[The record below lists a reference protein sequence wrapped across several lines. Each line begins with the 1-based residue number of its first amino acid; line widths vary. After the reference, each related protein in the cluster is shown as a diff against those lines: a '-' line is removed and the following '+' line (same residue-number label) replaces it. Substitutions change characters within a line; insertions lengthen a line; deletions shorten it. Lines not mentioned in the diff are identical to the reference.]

1 MRGYFGIG
9 IEGVSKPMN
18 AGALF
23 RTAHAFGASFVF
35 TVAAD
40 YRRREGRRAD
50 TSDTPGHVP
59 FYDFPDVD
67 SLVLP
72 KGCVLVGVEVVEGAV
87 WLPSF
92 RHPTQAA
99 YVLGSERGALTP
111 RTIERCRFVV
121 RIPTAFSLN
130 IAVAGAVVMYDRV
143 ANFGRF
149 PRRPEWPGGAAQPP
163 AAHVFGDP
171 VWRKKLEPYESAPPP
186 DDDGGEGGKGK
197 RKRG

>member
-1 MRGYFGIG
+1 LRGYFGIG

-40 YRRREGRRAD
+40 YARRQGRLAD

-59 FYDFPDVD
+59 FYAFPDAD
-67 SLVLP
+67 SLLLP
-72 KGCVLVGVEVVEGAV
+72 KGCVLVGVERTEGATP
-87 WLPSF
+87 LPSF
-92 RHPTQAA
+92 RHPKQAA
-99 YVLGSERGALTP
+99 YVLGSERGSLSPALT
-111 RTIERCRFVV
+111 RRCRFVV

-143 ANFGRF
+143 KSFGRF
-149 PRRPEWPGGAAQPP
+149 PRRPEWPGGKPEPP

-171 VWRKKLEPYESAPPP
+171 LWPEGLEAFRSPPP
-186 DDDGGEGGKGK
+186 PADDPSRAK
-197 RKRG
+197 RR